1 MGGGDISVSVWQ
13 GLMGGSLSAGQGDWS
28 GDICRAARLYLGCLF
43 VGEWVDYQGLKLPT
57 LKTEPQVWGAREET
71 TIHAAISEKVSLGR
85 NK

>member
-1 MGGGDISVSVWQ
+1 M
-13 GLMGGSLSAGQGDWS
+13 
-28 GDICRAARLYLGCLF
+28 
-43 VGEWVDYQGLKLPT
+43 GEWVDYQGLKLPT